1 MGVLPLVFVNGE
13 SAATHGIDGSEKVTI
28 EIDFTNL
35 KPSQEVEIALST
47 GKRFKVQSSLKT
59 DVEINYFKNG
69 GILPFVLRLQVN

>member
-1 MGVLPLVFVNGE
+1 MLPLVFVNGE

-35 KPSQEVEIALST
+35 KPNQEVEIALST
-47 GKRFKVQSSLKT
+47 GKKFKVQSSLKT